1 MLRAAVDSRLSLVFF
16 LLVATPPVPGLL
28 ATDHPGPPPADLEL
42 LKGRVWHDDSPL
54 GHGSF
59 DMTCVMEYLDARD
72 RVTKTLVLEHRRS
85 FEDGRL
91 KEELLSA
98 REDGKD
104 VTERERRKAS
114 PAGGS
119 RRNSPARWSL
129 DETLA
134 PPLPFLLDGP
144 EYRFDLQ
151 AEEGRPRL
159 SYAPARQTDGRMGS
173 GWVELDPEDR
183 LPLTHRFVPSPLPKL
198 IQSLVT
204 TVRYR
209 RLGGLAVPDSTESV
223 GEGGLL
229 FIKRRF
235 RVRMTYRDWR
245 LTPPEKGGSDR

>member
-1 MLRAAVDSRLSLVFF
+1 MLGAAVDFRHTLVLF
-16 LLVATPPVPGLL
+16 LLAAMPPLPGQL
-28 ATDHPGPPPADLEL
+28 ANDHTGAPPADLEL

-104 VTERERRKAS
+104 VTDRERRKAS
-114 PAGGS
+114 PGNGS
-119 RRNSPARWSL
+119 RRSSTARWSL
-129 DETLA
+129 DETFA
-134 PPLPFLLDGP
+134 PPLPFLLDAPG
-144 EYRFDLQ
+144 YRFELR
-151 AEEGRPRL
+151 AEEGVSRL
-159 SYAPARQTDGRMGS
+159 SYAPVRQTDGRVGS
-173 GWVELDPEDR
+173 GWVEFDPADR

-198 IQSLVT
+198 IRSLVT

-245 LTPPEKGGSDR
+245 LTLPEQGSSDR